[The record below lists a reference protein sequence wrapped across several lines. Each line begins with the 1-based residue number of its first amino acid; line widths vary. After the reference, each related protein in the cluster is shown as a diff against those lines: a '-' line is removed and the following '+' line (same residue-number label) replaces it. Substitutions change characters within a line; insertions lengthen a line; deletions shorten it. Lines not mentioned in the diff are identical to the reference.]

1 MISSAG
7 VGLAMPT
14 MLSCATVDLPRSRA
28 ATGSAIVTMARQV
41 GGVLGVSLLVALIG
55 HPRGFA
61 ATYVAFQRAWWV
73 AASAYLLAVFAA
85 LRMTPRTSRKALAEV
100 EPVIER

>member
-1 MISSAG
+1 MISAIWSLLP
-7 VGLAMPT
+7 LAV
-14 MLSCATVDLPRSRA
+14 SGFA

-55 HPRGFA
+55 HPRGFE
-61 ATYVAFQRAWWV
+61 ATHEAFQRAWWV

-85 LRMTPRTSRKALAEV
+85 LRMTPRTSRKALVEV